1 MAFRPSEI
9 AGVSSGGHDAG
20 DHQQKGAGAD
30 EGPEEDLAAGDD
42 AGPVASANEGFS
54 VLDGHLG
61 EDSGLKEWLGEDV
74 YGGEECVVEFGVGA
88 FDEAGGFE
96 W

>member
-1 MAFRPSEI
+1 
-9 AGVSSGGHDAG
+9 
-20 DHQQKGAGAD
+20 
-30 EGPEEDLAAGDD
+30 
-42 AGPVASANEGFS
+42 
-54 VLDGHLG
+54 LG